1 MTFYAFETNKGLV
14 IVNLAQVSYIT
25 LNEKGVTVNM
35 NDGNWF
41 KCVEDIKDFVDN
53 FEIRGM

>member
-25 LNEKGVTVNM
+25 LNEKVFTVNM
-35 NDGNWF
+35 NDGTWF